1 MSLPPLF
8 IATAI
13 ARWPSRQLYTLGIA
27 CWNGAH
33 IGNERVWAMNGDG
46 GKRDELEQ
54 TEQEILTPQEQEILT
69 LEISDE
75 ALEAAAGVPGYPNV
89 TERFTSFIT
98 NNCLLC

>member
-1 MSLPPLF
+1 
-8 IATAI
+8 
-13 ARWPSRQLYTLGIA
+13 
-27 CWNGAH
+27 
-33 IGNERVWAMNGDG
+33 MNGDG

-75 ALEAAAGVPGYPNV
+75 ALEAAAGTPGYPNI
-89 TERFTSFIT
+89 TEGFTAWGV